1 MTGPGHEVQGQA
13 FHRFESDAPALAAAI
28 ARLPEEDAVSL
39 PLLGPGAL
47 GELLREAEAL
57 TYRPATPVIGE
68 GDKRVWQDCE
78 VSVAV
83 PWDGP
88 LAACAAALQQAFEAA
103 LALLDPIPLPEAF
116 RINDLI
122 AQRYPKGSGGIT
134 PHRDHV
140 AYRGLISVITLS
152 GDCRFAVCKD
162 RGGTAARAVP
172 APQGWLA
179 LMRGPGLYGL
189 KDRPFHFV
197 DRFTAP
203 RFSVGLRFDSR
214 SAS

>member
-1 MTGPGHEVQGQA
+1 MTGPGLEVQGQT
-13 FHRFESDAPALAAAI
+13 FLSFESGVPALAAAI

-47 GELLREAEAL
+47 GELQREAAELA
-57 TYRPATPVIGE
+57 YRPATPVIGQ

-88 LAACAAALQQAFEAA
+88 LAACAAALQRAFEAA
-103 LALLDPIPLPEAF
+103 LALLDPNPLPETF

-152 GDCRFAVCKD
+152 GNCRFAVCDD
-162 RGGTAARAVP
+162 RGGAAARTVP
-172 APQGWLA
+172 APPGWLV
-179 LMRGPGLYGL
+179 LMRGPGLYHRR
-189 KDRPFHFV
+189 DRPFHFV
-197 DRFTAP
+197 DRFTEP
-203 RFSVGLRFDSR
+203 RVSVGLRFDSR
-214 SAS
+214 SAD